1 MIKKFEQF
9 YVNQSNI
16 NEGFDDS
23 MAIYNFSKRNFTTKE
38 QSKRILE
45 IGIPANSAD
54 CYIENS
60 LNKVEII
67 QHENFDALRKIGRR
81 YGDDDIPSWSVGQL
95 IYIAT
100 VMNNG
105 VFNIKNDNKRSLIEV
120 LIENLSRYSDF
131 SKLEVFGNR

>member
-54 CYIENS
+54 CYIENT

-67 QHENFDALRKIGRR
+67 HHENFDVLRKIGRR

-105 VFNIKNDNKRSLIEV
+105 VLNIKNDNKRSLIED

>member
-9 YVNQSNI
+9 YANQSNI
-16 NEGFDDS
+16 NEGVDTS

-67 QHENFDALRKIGRR
+67 QHENFDVLRKIGRR
-81 YGDDDIPSWSVGQL
+81 YGDDDIPIWSVGQL

>member
-1 MIKKFEQF
+1 MIKKFEEF
-9 YVNQSNI
+9 YLNQNNI

-23 MAIYNFSKRNFTTKE
+23 MAIYNFSKNHNFTTKE

-54 CYIENS
+54 CYINT
-60 LNKVEII
+60 LNTVDII
-67 QHENFDALRKIGRR
+67 HHENFDVLRKIGRR

-105 VFNIKNDNKRSLIEV
+105 VLNIKNDNRKSLIED

>member
-23 MAIYNFSKRNFTTKE
+23 MAIYNFSKNHNFTTKE

-54 CYIENS
+54 CYINT
-60 LNKVEII
+60 LNTVDII
-67 QHENFDALRKIGRR
+67 HHENFDVLRKIGRR

-105 VFNIKNDNKRSLIEV
+105 VFNIKNDNKRSLIED